1 MHVPCYKEN
10 RTGKAGENMDT
21 HDREVCYDIFRSK
34 DVRYDGRIFV
44 GVLSTGIYCRPVCR
58 ARLPKPENCLYFRTA
73 AEAEKAGFRPCLLC
87 RPELAPGSSPV
98 DASSELARKAA
109 HFLRDNCGSGLTL
122 AELSRELGYSERHLR
137 RVFEEEYHVAPVE
150 YLQTCR
156 LLLAKQLLTD
166 TTLSVLDIS
175 MAAGFGSVRRMNELF
190 QLHYSLTPTAL
201 RRRAA
206 DGDLHGDTVSVFL
219 GWRAPYDWDSM
230 LRFLAPRALPGIERV
245 QEGAYARTVRIWD
258 RNGKPC
264 CGTIRVLPEKKKEA
278 LRVTLS
284 DSLVPVLP
292 QVLGR
297 VRQMFDL
304 DCDPEVIAAKLSSLE
319 TVLPG
324 GYDPGTRV
332 PGCFE
337 PFEMACRAIIG
348 QQITV
353 RAATT
358 LSGRMVEACGS
369 LIPAG
374 REGLC
379 RVFPQPEEIAALG
392 SSVTE
397 KLGSIG
403 IIASRSTAI
412 QKLAAALA
420 DGSIRLDRMADP
432 EEQMARMQQIRGIGS
447 WTAKYIAMRTMGWT
461 DAFLETDAG
470 IRSVLPDYSDRERLC
485 LSEPWKPWRSYATMA
500 IWNRHLTAA
509 ESDKRKKRS

>member
-1 MHVPCYKEN
+1 
-10 RTGKAGENMDT
+10 MDT

-369 LIPAG
+369 LILREGKGSAVFSRGRRRLPPWGAPSRKSWEASESLRAVRPPYRSLLPHWRTEASGWIAWQTRKSRWRACSRYGASAAG
-374 REGLC
+374 RRNTLPCGLWDG
-379 RVFPQPEEIAALG
+379 RMRSLKLMPESGAFCPITPTVSGCASQSRGSLG
-392 SSVTE
+392 E
-397 KLGSIG
+397 
-403 IIASRSTAI
+403 
-412 QKLAAALA
+412 
-420 DGSIRLDRMADP
+420 
-432 EEQMARMQQIRGIGS
+432 
-447 WTAKYIAMRTMGWT
+447 AMRPWQFGT
-461 DAFLETDAG
+461 DT
-470 IRSVLPDYSDRERLC
+470 
-485 LSEPWKPWRSYATMA
+485 
-500 IWNRHLTAA
+500 
-509 ESDKRKKRS
+509 